1 MKTSI
6 QLISATI
13 LMMFVISCSNKSND
27 LTPSNSSENLTQ
39 NAWKVSY
46 YEERGKDETS
56 KFDGYQISFENGG
69 VFKLSNSTET
79 FTGTWSI
86 SNKSDDSSNSSQK
99 LIIYISGNY
108 VADELQDD
116 WVIAEQS
123 ENQMT
128 LQDDSSDHSETLKLD
143 KF

>member
-13 LMMFVISCSNKSND
+13 LMMLVISCSNKSND

-56 KFDGYQISFENGG
+56 KFSGYQISFENGG

-79 FTGTWSI
+79 FTGSWSI
-86 SNKSDDSSNSSQK
+86 GNKSDDSSSSSQK

-128 LQDDSSDHSETLKLD
+128 LQDDSSDHSETLKLV
-143 KF
+143 KL